1 MGAVARI
8 WLAFR
13 VLTVT
18 NNICIYTY
26 GISFWSLVMGVSD
39 TVIFILADDLKT
51 HVAKASVATVL
62 T

>member
-1 MGAVARI
+1 
-8 WLAFR
+8 
-13 VLTVT
+13 
-18 NNICIYTY
+18 
-26 GISFWSLVMGVSD
+26 MGVSD